1 MQATRSDV
9 FALKNA
15 GLDAILYADVGAEVN
30 GSTLT
35 TLSVLARLGKDPWA
49 EAARWATLPK
59 AAVIESFAQSIT
71 QMPLVPSGLAGAR
84 DSAARLVQLLP
95 TNTQSL
101 RQIGVAKSETATLQW
116 VLLPILYFAFA
127 GWMMLAMSLIS
138 KPSSDVP
145 AQIAQPA
152 AMPAATHPVPRSSP
166 KGPAIA
172 ATPVTPARQ

>member
-15 GLDAILYADVGAEVN
+15 GLDAFLYADVGAEVN

-59 AAVIESFAQSIT
+59 AAVIESLAQSIT

-127 GWMMLAMSLIS
+127 GGMMLAMSMIS

-145 AQIAQPA
+145 AQIAESA
-152 AMPAATHPVPRSSP
+152 AVPTATHPATRLLR
-166 KGPAIA
+166 KGVAVA
-172 ATPVTPARQ
+172 ATPVAPTRQ